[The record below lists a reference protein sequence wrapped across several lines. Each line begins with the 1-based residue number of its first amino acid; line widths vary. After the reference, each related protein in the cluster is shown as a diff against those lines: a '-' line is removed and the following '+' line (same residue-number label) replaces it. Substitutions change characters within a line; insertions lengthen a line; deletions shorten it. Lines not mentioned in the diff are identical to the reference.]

1 MSSTI
6 IGDVMAVKLKNGK
19 FLPFVLSAASNV
31 RTYNNSYA
39 WTWHN
44 IFVGKHSNFM
54 FDRVEQVQEA
64 IKLWTDSGSVKYRN
78 GGFITAYGM
87 NKRLEKAFAM
97 PVHFESGL
105 FLLQYIKI
113 SEDRTKAEIVMF
125 KPKTEEDF
133 LTYMEENKQH
143 SINIMISTNKEF
155 LNISTSSVP
164 REVLN

>member
-19 FLPFVLSAASNV
+19 ILPFVLSAASNV

-54 FDRVEQVQEA
+54 FDNAEQVKA
-64 IKLWTDSGSVKYRN
+64 TIKLWADSGSVKYKN
-78 GGFITAYGM
+78 GGFITANGM
-87 NKRLEKAFAM
+87 NKRLENAFAN
-97 PVHFESGL
+97 PIHFEKGL

-113 SEDRTKAEIVMF
+113 SEDRTKAENVMY

-133 LTYMEENKQH
+133 LTYMEENKER
-143 SINIMISTNKEF
+143 SINIMISTKE
-155 LNISTSSVP
+155 
-164 REVLN
+164 EW

>member
-19 FLPFVLSAASNV
+19 ILPFVLSAASNV

-54 FDRVEQVQEA
+54 FDNAEQVQDT
-64 IKLWTDSGSVKYRN
+64 IKLWAESGSVKYKN
-78 GGFITAYGM
+78 GGFITANGM
-87 NKRLEKAFAM
+87 NKRLEKAFAK
-97 PVHFESGL
+97 PIHFEKGL
-105 FLLQYIKI
+105 FLLHYIKI
-113 SEDRTKAEIVMF
+113 SEDRTKAENVMF

-133 LTYMEENKQH
+133 LTYMEDNKEH
-143 SINIMISTNKEF
+143 SINIMISTKE
-155 LNISTSSVP
+155 
-164 REVLN
+164 EW

>member
-19 FLPFVLSAASNV
+19 VLPFVLSAASNV

-54 FDRVEQVQEA
+54 FDNAEQVQET
-64 IKLWTDSGSVKYRN
+64 IKLWAESGSVKYKN
-78 GGFITAYGM
+78 GGFITASGM
-87 NKRLEKAFAM
+87 NKRLANAFAN
-97 PVHFESGL
+97 PIHFEKGL

-113 SEDRTKAEIVMF
+113 SEDRTKAENVMF

-133 LTYMEENKQH
+133 LSYMEENKER
-143 SINIMISTNKEF
+143 SINIMISTKE
-155 LNISTSSVP
+155 
-164 REVLN
+164 EW